1 MHKHSNLLIH
11 ETSPYLLQ
19 HAHNPVNWYPW
30 GEAALTKAKT
40 ENKIILVSIGYSACH
55 WCHVMERESFED
67 ESTAAIMNEFFIN
80 IKIDREERP
89 DIDHIYMDAVQAMT
103 GSGGWPLN
111 VFLTPDTKPFYGGTY
126 FPPQRAFNRA
136 SWKEVLYGVQQ
147 AWQDRKEEIISQAEH
162 LTEHI
167 GRAAVFPTS
176 KTQEDFTVDQ
186 CKEIF
191 ANIMKSADREW
202 GGFGKAP
209 KFPQTF
215 SIQYLLEYYHFTK
228 DQQALDQALLSIN
241 KMLQGGVY
249 DHIAGGLARYSTDT
263 EWLAP
268 HFEKMLYDNALLV
281 LVLCDA
287 YQITGDKL
295 YAQAIH
301 KTLQFILNEMTDAS
315 GGFYAALDA
324 DSEGEEGRYYVWSK
338 AEIEEILKQDA
349 PLFCEL
355 FDVTQEGNW
364 EGKNILRLLES
375 VSSFAKRKGINE
387 DELQLKINQCI
398 QQLQEVRK
406 LRVRPGLDDKIILG
420 WNALMLKAFAKA
432 ALVLDSHLFSE
443 VAVKGMHFLEQVFK
457 GKDKTWLHTYKHGV
471 AKCPAFLDD
480 FAFLIDAC
488 TAMYELTFREQYLQL
503 AKELMLY
510 VQEVF
515 SDEDS
520 IFFYYTA
527 NHQKD
532 VIVRKKEMYD
542 GALPSPNSVMAV
554 NLYKMGVLFN
564 NQNWQSRSLKML
576 QLMQDTAVKYPTSF
590 GVWAAAIQQQIFSIN
605 EIAIAGK
612 EAESVA
618 AEIIR
623 QNYLPN
629 KIIAASNTINNNIP
643 FLSDK
648 KAAEALN
655 IYLCINRMCLPPFK
669 NKTELLS
676 AISISKF

>member
-30 GEAALTKAKT
+30 GEAALTKAK
-40 ENKIILVSIGYSACH
+40 EEKKIILVSIGYSACH
-55 WCHVMERESFED
+55 WCHVMEKESFED
-67 ESTAAIMNEFFIN
+67 ESTASIMNEFFVN

-136 SWKEVLYGVQQ
+136 SWKEVLHGVQQ

-167 GRAAVFPTS
+167 ARAAVFSPSTTH
-176 KTQEDFTVDQ
+176 KDFTVDQ
-186 CKEIF
+186 CREIF
-191 ANIMKSADREW
+191 TNIMKSADREW

-228 DQQALDQALLSIN
+228 DQQALEQALLSIN
-241 KMLQGGVY
+241 KMLQGGIY

-287 YQITGDKL
+287 YQMTADKL
-295 YAQAIH
+295 YEEVIH
-301 KTLQFILNEMTDAS
+301 KTLQFILNEMTDVS

-338 AEIEEILKQDA
+338 TEIEEILREDA

-355 FDVTQEGNW
+355 FDVTEEGNW
-364 EGKNILRLLES
+364 EGKNIIRLLDPVS
-375 VSSFAKRKGINE
+375 VFADRKGIGEE
-387 DELQLKINQCI
+387 DLQVKIKHCI
-398 QQLQEVRK
+398 QRLQEVRK

-432 ALVLDSHLFSE
+432 AVVLNSE
-443 VAVKGMHFLEQVFK
+443 VYREVAIKGMHFIENTFK
-457 GKDKTWLHTYKHGV
+457 KEKHGWFHTYKNGV
-471 AKCPAFLDD
+471 AKYPAFLDD
-480 FAFLIDAC
+480 FAFLVDTCIAV
-488 TAMYELTFREQYLQL
+488 YELTMQEQYLEL
-503 AKELMLY
+503 AKNLMYY

-520 IFFYYTA
+520 LFFYYTA

-554 NLYKMGVLFN
+554 NLYKLGVLFN
-564 NQNWQSRSLKML
+564 NMDWQSRSIKML
-576 QLMQDTAVKYPTSF
+576 QSMQDAAVKYPTSF
-590 GVWAAAIQQQIFSIN
+590 GVWAAAVQQQMYSIN
-605 EIAIAGK
+605 EIAITGN
-612 EAESVA
+612 EAENTA

-655 IYLCINRMCLPPFK
+655 IYLCKNRMCLPPFK
-669 NKTELLS
+669 DKAQLLS